1 MDLIQIRDSIEK
13 MTKFHQIAIL
23 RILNDNEDVIINEN
37 RNGVHV
43 NLTDLGSNVIDNL
56 LEYVKYVTT
65 QEKTLNKDEQEK
77 ESIKNI
83 YFS

>member
-1 MDLIQIRDSIEK
+1 MEVIHIRDSIEK

-37 RNGVHV
+37 RNGVHI
-43 NLTDLGSNVIDNL
+43 NLTDLKSDVIVKL
-56 LEYVKYVTT
+56 SEYVKYVST
-65 QEKTLNKDEQEK
+65 QEKTLNKDEKEK